1 MRLEFSGSPEIAA
14 SPEQIWERL
23 LDPNFVA
30 SVAPGV
36 ESVESVDERHYR
48 VVSEVGVGSVR
59 MRFQLDVELSEVVPP
74 KSLKLSARGRAP
86 GSNIE
91 VNFALEIEHVAPSNP
106 RLKWGATSEVRGTVA
121 SVGARLLKGTAK
133 KLTESFW
140 DRFAERVVQA
150 SK

>member
-14 SPEQIWERL
+14 TPEQIWARL

-91 VNFALEIEHVAPSNP
+91 VNFALEIEHVAPSPP

-140 DRFAERVVQA
+140 ERFAERVVQA

>member
-14 SPEQIWERL
+14 TPEQIWERL

-91 VNFALEIEHVAPSNP
+91 VNFALEIEHVAPSHP

>member
-1 MRLEFSGSPEIAA
+1 MRLDFSGSPEIAA

-23 LDPNFVA
+23 LDPHFVA

-36 ESVESVDERHYR
+36 ESVESVDERHYK

-91 VNFALEIEHVAPSNP
+91 VNFALEIEHLAPSNP
-106 RLKWGATSEVRGTVA
+106 RLKWDATSEVRGTVA

-140 DRFAERVVQA
+140 DKFAERVVQA